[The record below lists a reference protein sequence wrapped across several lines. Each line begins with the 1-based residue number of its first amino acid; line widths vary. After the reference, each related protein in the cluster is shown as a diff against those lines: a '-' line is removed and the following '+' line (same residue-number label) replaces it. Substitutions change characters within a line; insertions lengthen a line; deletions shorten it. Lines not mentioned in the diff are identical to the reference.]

1 MYARC
6 YKFTFTE
13 GTFDEALD
21 FFDESALPMIEAL
34 DGHLG
39 VQSVKIS
46 DTKSMMITFYR
57 DKGAAA
63 NASDAAT
70 PLFEKFSQ
78 WLSAAPEVVGE
89 GEVLRSL
96 NLGY

>member
-6 YKFTFTE
+6 YRFKFTQ
-13 GTFDEALD
+13 GSFDEALV
-21 FFDESALPMIEAL
+21 FFDESALPMIESL

-46 DTKSMMITFYR
+46 DTESMMFTFYR
-57 DKGAAA
+57 DKAAA
-63 NASDAAT
+63 DNASAAAG
-70 PLFEKFSQ
+70 PLFEKFAQ
-78 WLSAAPEVVGE
+78 WLSTAPEVVGE